1 MQNEELN
8 NNGLSVYVYRERVN
22 GITRPCYTMDIELF
36 LSFRA
41 ILGAI
46 RPVMHGCHS
55 NLCE

>member
-1 MQNEELN
+1 MN
-8 NNGLSVYVYRERVN
+8 
-22 GITRPCYTMDIELF
+22 IELF

-55 NLCE
+55 NLCEYRKVHHDPAGVTLVKVQV